1 MLIERIPKGLHVH
14 KTPYYLYDTKT
25 LSDTL
30 SELNRCSLKSN
41 IDVHYA
47 LKANTN
53 PGILAAIKDAGVG
66 ADCVSIGEMKE
77 ALKQGFSPDK
87 IVLAGIGKRDDELLF
102 ALEQQ
107 IFCIN
112 CESIAE
118 LIVLNEL
125 AERSNT
131 IAQIAI
137 RINPGI
143 EVDTH
148 AYITTGSEY
157 NKFGIGIRDLS
168 EVVSILKL
176 SKNLHLKG
184 IHIHVGSQILDME
197 TFSNLG
203 EKLNELNTWF
213 LNQGFDLE
221 HVNAGGGLGIDYNE
235 PDSFPIPDFEGYF
248 DALNSKLNLRANQSL
263 HVELGRALVAQCG
276 SLVSRVL
283 YVKPGIENT
292 FLILDAGMND
302 LMRPAL
308 YNAFHKV
315 EKISNPIQE
324 RSCDYEIVG
333 PICESS
339 DSFGVQRLPET
350 KRGDLLIIRSA
361 GAYGESMAS
370 RYNLREIPQSV
381 WI

>member
-1 MLIERIPKGLHVH
+1 MVERIPTALLNRR
-14 KTPYYLYDTKT
+14 TPFYLYDSTLLQQT
-25 LSDTL
+25 LS
-30 SELNRCSLKSN
+30 SLNNAATNYEC
-41 IDVHYA
+41 DVHYA

-53 PGILAAIKDAGVG
+53 RQILQAIQEAGIG
-66 ADCVSIGEMKE
+66 ADCVSIGEMRE
-77 ALKQGFSPDK
+77 ALKQGFQPEK

-102 ALEQQ
+102 ALDAG

-118 LIVLNEL
+118 LQVLNDL
-125 AERSNT
+125 ALQAGKK
-131 IAQIAI
+131 AQIAI
-137 RINPGI
+137 RVNPGI

-157 NKFGIGIRDLS
+157 NKFGIGVRDLN
-168 EVVSILKL
+168 EVVSILKT
-176 SKNLHLKG
+176 SSNLELTG
-184 IHIHVGSQILDME
+184 IHIHIGSQITDME
-197 TFSNLG
+197 TFSALG
-203 EKLNELNTWF
+203 AKLNELNAWF
-213 LNQGFDLE
+213 YDQGFALT
-221 HVNAGGGLGIDYNE
+221 HLNAGGGLGINYQQ
-235 PDSFPIPDFEGYF
+235 PDVDPIPDFEGYF
-248 DALNSKLNLRANQSL
+248 NALKTAVKLRAGQSL

-308 YNAFHKV
+308 YSAFHKV
-315 EKISNPIQE
+315 EKITDLAPESL
-324 RSCDYEIVG
+324 RSYEIVG

-339 DSFGVQRLPET
+339 DSFGVQQLPET
-350 KRGDLLIIRSA
+350 HRGDFVIIRSA

-370 RYNLREIPQSV
+370 RYNLREIADSV
-381 WI
+381 WM

>member
-1 MLIERIPKGLHVH
+1 MLIERIPKGLHEH
-14 KTPYYLYDTKT
+14 QTPYYLYDTKT

-30 SELNRCSLKSN
+30 NELNRCSLKSG
-41 IDVHYA
+41 IEVHYA

-53 PGILAAIKDAGVG
+53 PGILAAIKDAGIG

-87 IVLAGIGKRDDELLF
+87 IVFAGIGKRDDELLF
-102 ALEQQ
+102 ALEQH

-125 AERSNT
+125 AERSNKT
-131 IAQIAI
+131 AQIAI

-157 NKFGIGIRDLS
+157 NKFGIGVRDLP
-168 EVVSILKL
+168 EVVSILKG
-176 SKNLHLKG
+176 SKNLLLKG

-203 EKLNELNTWF
+203 EKLNELNSWF
-213 LNQGFDLE
+213 FKQGFDLE

-248 DALNSKLNLRANQSL
+248 DALKSKLNLRANQSL

-283 YVKPGIENT
+283 YVKPGIENI

-308 YNAFHKV
+308 YHAFHKV
-315 EKISNPIQE
+315 EKVSNPIQE
-324 RSCDYEIVG
+324 KSYDYEIVG

-339 DSFGVQRLPET
+339 DSFGVQQLPET

-370 RYNLREIPQSV
+370 RYNLREIADSV